1 MKTVKEILA
10 KKGTRVI
17 TIHQDKTVLEA
28 LVCLFEAGIGAI
40 VVVDD
45 AEELAGIFSERDL
58 IRIVAQKQAS
68 VLPLLVKDVMTS
80 KVTCVDP
87 EQTVDECM
95 ALMTE
100 KRFRHLPV
108 MVDGSLQGLVSIG
121 DLVKA
126 AIADKEFLIQQLTH
140 YIKSGG

>member
-10 KKGTRVI
+10 KKGRRVI
-17 TIHQDKTVLEA
+17 TIHQDKTVLETLSC
-28 LVCLFEAGIGAI
+28 LVEAGIGAI

-45 AEELAGIFSERDL
+45 TDKLAGIFSERDL

-68 VLPLLVKDVMTS
+68 VLQLLVKDVMTS
-80 KVTCVDP
+80 KVTSVVP
-87 EQTVDECM
+87 EQTVDECL

-108 MVDGSLQGLVSIG
+108 VVDGSLQGLISIG

-126 AIADKEFLIQQLTH
+126 AIADKEFLIEQLTH

>member
-1 MKTVKEILA
+1 MKTVKDILA
-10 KKGTRVI
+10 EKGKRVI
-17 TIHQDKTVLEA
+17 TIQQDKTVLEA
-28 LVCLFEAGIGAI
+28 LICLVEAGIGAI
-40 VVVDD
+40 VVVD
-45 AEELAGIFSERDL
+45 ETNKLAGIFSERDV

-80 KVTCVDP
+80 KVTSVVP

-95 ALMTE
+95 ALITE

-108 MVDGSLQGLVSIG
+108 VVDGSLQGLVSIG

>member
-1 MKTVKEILA
+1 MKTVKDILA
-10 KKGTRVI
+10 EKGKRVI
-17 TIHQDKTVLEA
+17 TIQQDKTVLEA
-28 LVCLFEAGIGAI
+28 LKCLVEAGIGAI
-40 VVVDD
+40 VVVD
-45 AEELAGIFSERDL
+45 ESNKLAGIFSERDV

-68 VLPLLVKDVMTS
+68 GLPLLVKDVMTS
-80 KVTCVDP
+80 KVTCVVP

-95 ALMTE
+95 ALITE

-108 MVDGSLQGLVSIG
+108 VVDGSLQGLVSIG

>member
-1 MKTVKEILA
+1 MKTVKDILA
-10 KKGTRVI
+10 EKGNRVI

-28 LVCLFEAGIGAI
+28 LVCLVEAGIGAV

-45 AEELAGIFSERDL
+45 TDKLVGIFSERDL
-58 IRIVAQKQAS
+58 IRIVAVKQAS
-68 VLPLLVKDVMTS
+68 VLPLLVKEVMTS
-80 KVTCVDP
+80 KVTCVVP

-95 ALMTE
+95 TLITE

-108 MVDGSLQGLVSIG
+108 VVDGSLQGLVSIG

>member
-1 MKTVKEILA
+1 MKTVKDILA
-10 KKGTRVI
+10 KKGNRVI

-28 LVCLFEAGIGAI
+28 LVCLVEAGIGA
-40 VVVDD
+40 VLVVDD
-45 AEELAGIFSERDL
+45 SDQLVGIFSERDL
-58 IRIVAQKQAS
+58 IRIVAEKQAS
-68 VLPLLVKDVMTS
+68 VLPFLVKEVMTS
-80 KVTCVDP
+80 KVTCVVP

-108 MVDGSLQGLVSIG
+108 VVDGSLQGLVSIG

>member
-1 MKTVKEILA
+1 MKTVKDILA
-10 KKGTRVI
+10 EKGKRVI

-28 LVCLFEAGIGAI
+28 LICLVEAGIGAI
-40 VVVDD
+40 VVVDETD
-45 AEELAGIFSERDL
+45 QLAGIFSERDL
-58 IRIVAQKQAS
+58 IRIVAEKQAS
-68 VLPLLVKDVMTS
+68 VLPLLVKEVMTT
-80 KVTCVDP
+80 KVTCVVP

-108 MVDGSLQGLVSIG
+108 VVDGSLQGLVSIG

>member
-1 MKTVKEILA
+1 MKTVKDILA
-10 KKGTRVI
+10 DKGKRVI

-28 LVCLFEAGIGAI
+28 LTCLVEAGIGAV
-40 VVVDD
+40 VVVDEAD
-45 AEELAGIFSERDL
+45 KLAGIFSERDL
-58 IRIVAQKQAS
+58 IRIVAKKKAS
-68 VLPLLVKDVMTS
+68 VLSLMVKDVMTS
-80 KVTCVDP
+80 KVICIAP

-126 AIADKEFLIQQLTH
+126 AMADKEFLIEQLTH

>member
-10 KKGTRVI
+10 KKGSRVI
-17 TIHQDKTVLEA
+17 TIHQDKTVLETLSC
-28 LVCLFEAGIGAI
+28 LVEAGIGAI

-45 AEELAGIFSERDL
+45 TDKLAGIFSERDL

-68 VLPLLVKDVMTS
+68 VLQLLVKDVMTS
-80 KVTCVDP
+80 KVTSVVP
-87 EQTVDECM
+87 EQTVDECL

-108 MVDGSLQGLVSIG
+108 VVDGSLQGLISIG

-126 AIADKEFLIQQLTH
+126 AIADKEFLIEQLTH

>member
-1 MKTVKEILA
+1 MKTVKDILA
-10 KKGTRVI
+10 DKGKRVI

-28 LVCLFEAGIGAI
+28 LTCLVEAGIGAV
-40 VVVDD
+40 VVVDEAD
-45 AEELAGIFSERDL
+45 KLAGIFSERDL
-58 IRIVAQKQAS
+58 IRIIAQKKAS
-68 VLPLLVKDVMTS
+68 VLSLMVKDVMTS
-80 KVTCVDP
+80 KVICIAP

-126 AIADKEFLIQQLTH
+126 AMADKEFLIEQLTH